1 MTAKAIN
8 LGGMMC
14 CEAFR
19 LGTTGIFAP
28 KDRQRFSRYSGN
40 FNLLSQSCYVSFVLT
55 VCRIKAAKWRTVR
68 AGLAMLFKGLAMRDL
83 IAIVA
88 SALTM
93 TAVNAHEVTPS
104 VQAEAQAPAQA
115 GVRLHS
121 LKDITISALRAR
133 HYGSTFRLLADLA
146 TGPNARSYA
155 ERFFGGGEGTYA
167 SVMASY
173 QSDGLRLY
181 ARIDVPHAPPPPGG
195 YPVIVFLHG
204 WVGYEAAKDFHFS
217 YTPDSMYA
225 EMIDAYAKA
234 GFVVV
239 TPGYRGHGT
248 VNGEV
253 AGGRAS
259 MAAWDNATHL
269 SPILYAIDSLN
280 LIDGLSS
287 VKKLN
292 FGDYG
297 RNSGRVSLNLKR
309 LYVSGHS
316 QGGDVALTVLAAAGR
331 GSKVVNRPR
340 AGSIMSGT
348 FPDRFTQVETFR
360 PMAESGEAFLAGD
373 GTWTGTARGRDGII
387 NPHFIFAWPS
397 DSIETPDPQAW
408 TWQKSQYGVARVQDI
423 VVEGY
428 SEMYRS
434 LNQNISDMR
443 GVKFLVLENA
453 KPTSYLIRHDPRV
466 ASSIKDIG
474 GFHAERFITS
484 RVALHFSD
492 RDYYSLPKW
501 NYDLCAR
508 IVRRGGHCDTHE
520 YIGGTH
526 TLRLSSHSWFSPGG
540 SSEPYDI
547 IIKRDLALFR

>member
-1 MTAKAIN
+1 M
-8 LGGMMC
+8 
-14 CEAFR
+14 
-19 LGTTGIFAP
+19 
-28 KDRQRFSRYSGN
+28 
-40 FNLLSQSCYVSFVLT
+40 
-55 VCRIKAAKWRTVR
+55 
-68 AGLAMLFKGLAMRDL
+68 AMLFKGLAMRDM

-88 SALTM
+88 SMLTM
-93 TAVNAHEVTPS
+93 TVVSAREVTPS
-104 VQAEAQAPAQA
+104 VKAEKQAPAEA
-115 GVRLHS
+115 GVRLQS
-121 LKDITISALRAR
+121 LKDLTIAALRAR
-133 HYGSTFRLLADLA
+133 HYGSTLRILADLA
-146 TGPNARSYA
+146 TGPNARVYA
-155 ERFFGGGEGTYA
+155 ERFFGGGPGPYS
-167 SVMASY
+167 SVLASY

-181 ARIDVPHAPPPPGG
+181 ARLDVPHAPPPPGG

-248 VNGEV
+248 VNGQV

-259 MAAWDNATHL
+259 MAAWDNATHIA
-269 SPILYAIDSLN
+269 PILYAIDSLN

-287 VKKLN
+287 IKMLN
-292 FGDYG
+292 FQDYG
-297 RNSGRVSLNLKR
+297 RHSGTVSLNLKR

-316 QGGDVALTVLAAAGR
+316 QGGDVALTVLAVAGH

-360 PMAESGEAFLAGD
+360 PMAESSEAFLAGD
-373 GTWTGTARGRDGII
+373 GTWTGSARGRDGTV
-387 NPHFIFAWPS
+387 NPNFVFGWPS
-397 DSIETPDPQAW
+397 DSIETPDPREW
-408 TWQKSQYGVARVQDI
+408 TWQKGQYGEASVRDVVVA
-423 VVEGY
+423 GY

-434 LNQNISDMR
+434 LSQNVSDLGDANFSILE
-443 GVKFLVLENA
+443 GVKPKGYKIN
-453 KPTSYLIRHDPRV
+453 HDPRV
-466 ASSIKDIG
+466 ASMIQDLG
-474 GFHAERFITS
+474 GFYAERFIS
-484 RVALHFSD
+484 ARVALHFSD
-492 RDYYSLPKW
+492 RDYYSLPRW

-508 IVRRGGHCDTHE
+508 IARRGGYCKPHE

-526 TLRLSSHSWFSPGG
+526 TLRLSSHGWFSPAG
-540 SSEPYDI
+540 SHEPYAI